1 MKYIFLLPAV
11 LLFLFSCKHEQQDDI
26 VRPTVTI
33 TSPVNGQ
40 QFVTGDTIK
49 ITGICRDDNELDE
62 VPVHITDLE
71 TRVEFFHNHYGL
83 LHSNTYNVD
92 TYCVVTTTARTK
104 YSVVIEA
111 ADMSGNRVEKEVE
124 VKINH

>member
-1 MKYIFLLPAV
+1 MLFGAFIFILC
-11 LLFLFSCKHEQQDDI
+11 SCKHEQSGDI
-26 VRPTVTI
+26 VRPEVTI
-33 TSPVNGQ
+33 LTPVHNQ

-49 ITGICRDDNELDE
+49 ITGVCRDDKELEE
-62 VPVHITDLE
+62 VPVHITDLD

-83 LHSNTYNVD
+83 LHSNTFNVD
-92 TYCVVTTTARTK
+92 TYHVVTTTSRTK

-111 ADMSGNRVEKEVE
+111 VDKAGNLVEKEVE